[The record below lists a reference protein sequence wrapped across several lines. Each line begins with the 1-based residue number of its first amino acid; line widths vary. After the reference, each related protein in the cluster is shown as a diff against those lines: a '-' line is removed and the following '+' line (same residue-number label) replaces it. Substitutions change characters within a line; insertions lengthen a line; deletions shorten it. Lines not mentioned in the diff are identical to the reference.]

1 MGAGISSFFSD
12 DSARRRSTHVSRYG
26 SRRYSRKSTVDTC
39 AQEAQEALAAC
50 KARRATRKA
59 SVKPPPVN
67 STPSENTSEQF
78 ERFMNETARRPMYVP
93 QPQLPVETGKRTMP
107 FIAPSVQQRS
117 NGRQRSNGY
126 NRTRFRTMKFNPTP
140 TNKRNPTTPNIF
152 EDD

>member
-67 STPSENTSEQF
+67 TPSENTSEQF